1 MAAIIT
7 SKFRNHNA
15 DQFYESFSESAAT
28 KYYLFIGRPQS
39 FSSGAGGGTD
49 TAPPTP
55 KDSTEKELSYFRD
68 MVALKNIGTADTSYV
83 IPRRNWTTGTTYD
96 QYQHN
101 YDSNNTSTSGASNL
115 YDATFYVMNSNYQV
129 YKCMWNDGATASTTE
144 PTGTSTN
151 ELTTADGYVWKYMY
165 SITTSEIQ
173 NFLSTDFMP
182 VSTDSTVAAAAV
194 PGAVSQYVV
203 ANGGAGYTNNTYTAQ
218 VLRGDGTGATFT
230 VVVASGAVSSVT
242 AVAVGGGATA
252 AAQYTFADCNIDAI
266 SGIGTPSTS
275 AIVVPVISPPGGHGN
290 DAVTELGGFYVM
302 MSSTLTSN
310 EGSGDFVIDNDFR
323 RVGLIRDPYNYGTTT
338 VSTSATLSAVKSVT
352 FAASPTP
359 GTFVVDE
366 IITGGTSGAKG
377 EVVAWDS
384 TNRILKYIQTEW
396 GGIDAN
402 KNLTAFAGTE
412 VVTGSTSSAAGTM
425 TAVNNPEIAYNS
437 GEIMYVENR
446 APITRA
452 SDQSEII
459 RLVVE
464 F

>member
-15 DQFYESFSESAAT
+15 DQFYESFSEAAAT

-49 TAPPTP
+49 IAPPTP

-68 MVALKNIGTADTSYV
+68 MVALKNIGTAETSYV

-165 SITTSEIQ
+165 SITTSEVSS
-173 NFLSTDFMP
+173 FLSTDFMP
-182 VSTDSTVAAAAV
+182 VSTDSTVSSAAV
-194 PGAVSQYVV
+194 DGELGKVV
-203 ANGGAGYTNNTYTAQ
+203 VTTAGAGYNNGTFTSVNVY
-218 VLRGDGTGATFT
+218 GDGSNGVVT
-230 VVVASGAVSSVT
+230 VVVAGGAVSTVT
-242 AVAVGGGATA
+242 VTTA
-252 AAQYTFADCNIDAI
+252 GTGYTFANININSI
-266 SGIGTPSTS
+266 SGIGTPSIS
-275 AIVVPVISPPGGHGN
+275 AVASIFITPKGGHGY

-302 MSSTLTSN
+302 MSTTITGA

-359 GTFVVDE
+359 GTFIVDE

-396 GGIDAN
+396 GGIDSD
-402 KNLTAFAGTE
+402 KNITAFAGTE
-412 VVTGSTSSAAGTM
+412 VVTGSTSSATGTM
-425 TAVNNPEIAYNS
+425 SAVNNPEVAYNS

-452 SDQSEII
+452 SDQTEII

>member
-15 DQFYESFSESAAT
+15 DQFYESFSEAAAT

-49 TAPPTP
+49 TVPPTP

-68 MVALKNIGTADTSYV
+68 MVALKNISTADTSYV

-182 VSTDSTVAAAAV
+182 VSTDSTVSSAAV
-194 PGAVSQYVV
+194 DGELSKVAVTT
-203 ANGGAGYTNNTYTAQ
+203 AGAGYNNGTYTS
-218 VLRGDGTGATFT
+218 VNVYGDGSSGVVT
-230 VVVASGAVSSVT
+230 VVVAGGAVSTVT
-242 AVAVGGGATA
+242 VTTA
-252 AAQYTFADCNIDAI
+252 GTGYTFANINIDSI
-266 SGIGTPSTS
+266 SGIGGSANAVVTP
-275 AIVVPVISPPGGHGN
+275 IIGPKEGHGN

-302 MSSTLTSN
+302 MSTTITGA

-352 FAASPTP
+352 FASSPTP
-359 GTFVVDE
+359 GTFQVDE
-366 IITGGTSGAKG
+366 VITGGSATSPKG
-377 EVVAWDS
+377 KVVAWDS
-384 TNRILKYIQTEW
+384 STRILKYIQTEW
-396 GGIDAN
+396 SGVDNNNDLKVFSASEILTGG
-402 KNLTAFAGTE
+402 
-412 VVTGSTSSAAGTM
+412 TSSATGTVS
-425 TAVNNPEIAYNS
+425 TINNPEVAYNS

-452 SDQSEII
+452 SDQTEII

>member
-15 DQFYESFSESAAT
+15 DQFYESFSEAAAT

-49 TAPPTP
+49 AVPPTP
-55 KDSTEKELSYFRD
+55 EDSTEKELSYFRD

-182 VSTDSTVAAAAV
+182 VSTDSTVSSAAV
-194 PGAVSQYVV
+194 DGELSKVAVTTAGSGYN
-203 ANGGAGYTNNTYTAQ
+203 NGTYTS
-218 VLRGDGTGATFT
+218 VNVYGDGSSGVVT
-230 VVVASGAVSSVT
+230 VVVAGGAVSTVT
-242 AVAVGGGATA
+242 VTTA
-252 AAQYTFADCNIDAI
+252 GTGYTFANINIDSI
-266 SGIGTPSTS
+266 SGIGGSANAVVTP
-275 AIVVPVISPPGGHGN
+275 IIGPKEGHGN

-352 FAASPTP
+352 FASSPTP
-359 GTFVVDE
+359 GTFQVDE
-366 IITGGTSGAKG
+366 VITGGSATSPKG
-377 EVVAWDS
+377 KVVAWDS
-384 TNRILKYIQTEW
+384 STRILKYIQTEW
-396 GGIDAN
+396 SGVDNNNDLKVFSASEILTGG
-402 KNLTAFAGTE
+402 
-412 VVTGSTSSAAGTM
+412 TSSATGTVS
-425 TAVNNPEIAYNS
+425 TINNPEVAYNS

-452 SDQSEII
+452 SDQKEII

>member
-15 DQFYESFSESAAT
+15 DQFYESFSEAAAT

-165 SITTSEIQ
+165 SITTSEVSS
-173 NFLSTDFMP
+173 FLSTDFMP
-182 VSTDSTVAAAAV
+182 VSTDSTVSSAAV
-194 PGAVSQYVV
+194 DGELSKVAVTT
-203 ANGGAGYTNNTYTAQ
+203 AGAGYNNGTYTS
-218 VLRGDGTGATFT
+218 VNVYGDGSSGVVT
-230 VVVASGAVSSVT
+230 VVVAGGAVSTVT
-242 AVAVGGGATA
+242 VTTA
-252 AAQYTFADCNIDAI
+252 GTGYTFANINIDSI
-266 SGIGTPSTS
+266 SGIGGSTNAVVTP
-275 AIVVPVISPPGGHGN
+275 IIGPKEGHGN

-302 MSSTLTSN
+302 MSTTITGA

-352 FAASPTP
+352 FASSPTP
-359 GTFVVDE
+359 GTFQVDE
-366 IITGGTSGAKG
+366 VITGGSATSPKG
-377 EVVAWDS
+377 KVVAWDS
-384 TNRILKYIQTEW
+384 STRILKYIQTEW
-396 GGIDAN
+396 SGVDNNNDLKVFSASEILTGG
-402 KNLTAFAGTE
+402 
-412 VVTGSTSSAAGTM
+412 TSSATGTVS
-425 TAVNNPEIAYNS
+425 TINNPEVAYNS

>member
-49 TAPPTP
+49 IAPPTP

-165 SITTSEIQ
+165 SITTSEVSS
-173 NFLSTDFMP
+173 FLSTDFMP
-182 VSTDSTVAAAAV
+182 VSTDSTVSSAAV
-194 PGAVSQYVV
+194 DGELSKVAVTT
-203 ANGGAGYTNNTYTAQ
+203 AGAGYNNGTFTSVNVY
-218 VLRGDGTGATFT
+218 GDGSNGVVT
-230 VVVASGAVSSVT
+230 VVVAGGAVSTVT
-242 AVAVGGGATA
+242 VTSTNDTG
-252 AAQYTFADCNIDAI
+252 YTFANINIDSI
-266 SGIGTPSTS
+266 SGIGTPSIS
-275 AIVVPVISPPGGHGN
+275 AVASIFITPKGGHGY

-302 MSSTLTSN
+302 MSTTITGA

-412 VVTGSTSSAAGTM
+412 VVTGSTSSATGTM
-425 TAVNNPEIAYNS
+425 SAVNNPEVAYNS

-452 SDQSEII
+452 SDQTEII

>member
-15 DQFYESFSESAAT
+15 DQFYESFSEAAAT

-49 TAPPTP
+49 AAPPTP

-68 MVALKNIGTADTSYV
+68 MVALKNISTADTSYV

-165 SITTSEIQ
+165 SITTSEVSS
-173 NFLSTDFMP
+173 FLSTDFMP
-182 VSTDSTVAAAAV
+182 VSTDTTVSSAAV
-194 PGAVSQYVV
+194 DGELSKVAVTTAGSGYN
-203 ANGGAGYTNNTYTAQ
+203 NGTYTS
-218 VLRGDGTGATFT
+218 VNVYGDGSSGVVT
-230 VVVASGAVSSVT
+230 VVVAGGAVSTVT
-242 AVAVGGGATA
+242 VTTA
-252 AAQYTFADCNIDAI
+252 GTGYTFANINIDSI
-266 SGIGTPSTS
+266 SGIGGSANAVVTP
-275 AIVVPVISPPGGHGN
+275 IIGPKEGHGN

-302 MSSTLTSN
+302 MSTTITGA

-352 FAASPTP
+352 FASSPTP
-359 GTFVVDE
+359 GPFTVDE

-412 VVTGSTSSAAGTM
+412 VVTGSTSSATGTM
-425 TAVNNPEIAYNS
+425 SAVNNPEIAYNS

-452 SDQSEII
+452 SDQTEII

>member
-15 DQFYESFSESAAT
+15 DQFYESFSEAAAT

-49 TAPPTP
+49 IAPPTP

-68 MVALKNIGTADTSYV
+68 MVALKNISTADTSYV

-182 VSTDSTVAAAAV
+182 VSTDSTVSSAAV
-194 PGAVSQYVV
+194 DGELSKVAVTT
-203 ANGGAGYTNNTYTAQ
+203 AGAGYNNGTYTS
-218 VLRGDGTGATFT
+218 VNVYGDGSSGVVT
-230 VVVASGAVSSVT
+230 VVVAGGAVSTVT
-242 AVAVGGGATA
+242 VTTA
-252 AAQYTFADCNIDAI
+252 GTGYTFANININSI
-266 SGIGTPSTS
+266 SGIGTPSIS
-275 AIVVPVISPPGGHGN
+275 AVASIFITPKGGHGN

-302 MSSTLTSN
+302 MSTTITGA
-310 EGSGDFVIDNDFR
+310 EGSGDFVKI
-323 RVGLIRDPYNYGTTT
+323 G
-338 VSTSATLSAVKSVT
+338 
-352 FAASPTP
+352 
-359 GTFVVDE
+359 
-366 IITGGTSGAKG
+366 
-377 EVVAWDS
+377 
-384 TNRILKYIQTEW
+384 
-396 GGIDAN
+396 
-402 KNLTAFAGTE
+402 
-412 VVTGSTSSAAGTM
+412 
-425 TAVNNPEIAYNS
+425 
-437 GEIMYVENR
+437 R
-446 APITRA
+446 AH
-452 SDQSEII
+452 
-459 RLVVE
+459 V
-464 F
+464 

>member
-15 DQFYESFSESAAT
+15 DQFYESFSEAAAT

-39 FSSGAGGGTD
+39 FSSATGGGTD
-49 TAPPTP
+49 AAPPTP

-68 MVALKNIGTADTSYV
+68 MVALKNIGAADTSYV

-115 YDATFYVMNSNYQV
+115 YDATFYVMTSDYKV
-129 YKCMWNDGATASTTE
+129 YKCMWNDGGTASTIE

-165 SITTSEIQ
+165 SITTSEVSS
-173 NFLSTDFMP
+173 FLSTDFMP
-182 VSTDSTVAAAAV
+182 VSTDSTVSSAAV
-194 PGAVSQYVV
+194 DGELSKVAVTT
-203 ANGGAGYTNNTYTAQ
+203 AGAGYNNGTYTS
-218 VLRGDGTGATFT
+218 VNVYGDGSSGVVT
-230 VVVASGAVSSVT
+230 VVVAGGAVSTVT
-242 AVAVGGGATA
+242 VTTA
-252 AAQYTFADCNIDAI
+252 GTGYTFANININSI

-275 AIVVPVISPPGGHGN
+275 AVASIFITPKGGHGY

-302 MSSTLTSN
+302 MSSTLTSD

-352 FAASPTP
+352 FASSPTP
-359 GTFVVDE
+359 GTFQVDE
-366 IITGGTSGAKG
+366 VITGGSATSPKG
-377 EVVAWDS
+377 KVVAWDS
-384 TNRILKYIQTEW
+384 STRILKYIQTEW
-396 GGIDAN
+396 SGVDNNNDLKVFSASEILTGG
-402 KNLTAFAGTE
+402 
-412 VVTGSTSSAAGTM
+412 TSSATGTVS
-425 TAVNNPEIAYNS
+425 TINNPEVAYNS

-452 SDQSEII
+452 SDQTEII

>member
-15 DQFYESFSESAAT
+15 DQFYESFSESVAT

-39 FSSGAGGGTD
+39 FSSGAGGGAD
-49 TAPPTP
+49 IAPPTP

-115 YDATFYVMNSNYQV
+115 YDATFYVMTSDYKV
-129 YKCMWNDGATASTTE
+129 YKCMWNDGGTASTIE
-144 PTGTSTN
+144 PTGTLTS
-151 ELTTADGYVWKYMY
+151 EVTTADGYVWKYMY
-165 SITTSEIQ
+165 SMTTSQVQ

-182 VSTDSTVAAAAV
+182 VSTDSTVSSAAV
-194 PGAVSQYVV
+194 DGELSKVAVTTAGSGYN
-203 ANGGAGYTNNTYTAQ
+203 NGTYTS
-218 VLRGDGTGATFT
+218 VNVYGDGSSGVVT
-230 VVVASGAVSSVT
+230 VVVAGGAVSTVT
-242 AVAVGGGATA
+242 VTTA
-252 AAQYTFADCNIDAI
+252 GTGYTFANINIDSI
-266 SGIGTPSTS
+266 SGIGGSANAVVTP
-275 AIVVPVISPPGGHGN
+275 IIGPKEGHGN

-302 MSSTLTSN
+302 MSTTITGA

-352 FAASPTP
+352 FASSPTP
-359 GTFVVDE
+359 GTFQVDE
-366 IITGGTSGAKG
+366 VITGGSATSPKG
-377 EVVAWDS
+377 KVVAWDS
-384 TNRILKYIQTEW
+384 STRILKYIQTEW
-396 GGIDAN
+396 SGVDNNNDLKVFSASEILTGG
-402 KNLTAFAGTE
+402 
-412 VVTGSTSSAAGTM
+412 TSSATGTVS
-425 TAVNNPEIAYNS
+425 TINNPEVAYNS

-452 SDQSEII
+452 SDQTEII

>member
-15 DQFYESFSESAAT
+15 DQFYESFSEAAAT

-49 TAPPTP
+49 IAPPTP

-165 SITTSEIQ
+165 SITTSEVQ
-173 NFLSTDFMP
+173 NFLTTDFMP
-182 VSTDSTVAAAAV
+182 VSTDSTVSSAAV
-194 PGAVSQYVV
+194 DGELGKVAVTT
-203 ANGGAGYTNNTYTAQ
+203 AGAGYTNATYTS
-218 VLRGDGTGATFT
+218 VNVYGDGSNGVVT
-230 VVVASGAVSSVT
+230 VVVAGGAVSTVT
-242 AVAVGGGATA
+242 VTSTNETG
-252 AAQYTFADCNIDAI
+252 YTFANINIDSI
-266 SGIGTPSTS
+266 SGIGGSTS
-275 AIVVPVISPPGGHGN
+275 AVVTPIIGPKGGHGY

-412 VVTGSTSSAAGTM
+412 VVTGSTSSATGTM
-425 TAVNNPEIAYNS
+425 SAVNNPEIAYNS